1 MKSISLKKTT
11 LAMLAA
17 LLLAGTASA
26 AALSGTA
33 THIKHPADANA
44 QLKILANA
52 EPLWKDEFVARWD
65 AGQIPQP
72 HLLNFDPAQTRFAVT
87 DLDGNGRMELLFRH
101 AAMLPVA
108 EGITPYPLRYIPTA
122 AEMAVYEI
130 GTDGRLARLPETE
143 NGYGAPDLTG
153 LYALHQV
160 NADNARP
167 YNIHTRT
174 IREDEH
180 GHYSYTVA
188 YQQIAIVNGIVTCRL
203 LAEEN
208 GYYNVYDIDRIE
220 EVPLYAS
227 IYDGDP
233 AHIEMRY
240 EDFLQ
245 TDFYQDFDR
254 IYTPRSAVLWLDG
267 DELNRDPREALRA
280 SWQGFAYGVIDGMG

>member
-1 MKSISLKKTT
+1 MNFNSLKKT
-11 LAMLAA
+11 ALAA
-17 LLLAGTASA
+17 LAVLLLAGTASA

-44 QLKILANA
+44 QLKILAKA